1 MREQGLEEAIGA
13 VGGVGALA
21 RALGISQPLVS
32 DWQRIPPERVVAVE
46 QVTGIGR
53 HVLRPDLY
61 AESRSSIGAATEA
74 ARDKPAVDE
83 IDLARAAEYGL
94 LARLLFKVPTPE
106 VLRQVAALKGDA
118 SPLGMAHMK
127 LAQAAAESD
136 IETLNQDFFDLFIGI
151 GRGELLPYASYYL
164 TGFLHERP
172 LAEVR
177 QSFVDLG
184 IVRDDT
190 SREPEDHIAL
200 LFDVMSNLAKGEL
213 GDGDAAQKAF
223 FEAHLKPWAARFLAD
238 LETRQGRPFYSA
250 VGALGR
256 LFMEI
261 ETRGFLLRR
270 LARQE
275 QDGWRTCQCQT
286 RRARTMGGAPAPA
299 AAIS

>member
-32 DWQRIPPERVVAVE
+32 NWQQIPSERVVAVE

-61 AESRSSIGAATEA
+61 PESRSSIGAATEA
-74 ARDKPAVDE
+74 ARDKSAIDE

-136 IETLNQDFFDLFIGI
+136 IETLNRDFFDLFIGI

-200 LFDVMSNLAKGEL
+200 LFDVMSNLATGEL

-261 ETRGFLLRR
+261 ESEAFSFD
-270 LARQE
+270 A
-275 QDGWRTCQCQT
+275 
-286 RRARTMGGAPAPA
+286 
-299 AAIS
+299 